1 MKINE
6 VTVKRGKTL
15 TYEEIKVFGN
25 NLKIIDDLMNQNFVF
40 ASNKFGKSSELCE
53 ALKKQEVMISKLR
66 SMLDD
71 RIGGLEL
78 QEMPED
84 ADLNEVFYGV
94 RDYSQ
99 FQG

>member
-1 MKINE
+1 
-6 VTVKRGKTL
+6 
-15 TYEEIKVFGN
+15 
-25 NLKIIDDLMNQNFVF
+25 
-40 ASNKFGKSSELCE
+40 
-53 ALKKQEVMISKLR
+53 
-66 SMLDD
+66 MLDD